1 MSVINQMLKDLDKRQ
16 QGHQLRNIA
25 PHQLQYAG
33 QARASKSWIL
43 VSLISLALG
52 ALAVY
57 VLQNW
62 PHSSQAEAEH
72 VLLPAT
78 PVDAPSAAPALA
90 STPSASI
97 PSVSVKDESVMAKDE
112 SGKVKSETAMTTPP
126 QMASPHDRQSP
137 TTEPQRGEYSAAPTT
152 AAVDAH
158 AIATKNAVASSPAP
172 VTSSGVSSAAAMP
185 VVTPEPSAAVVSAN
199 SAMVNTNTAMV
210 SANTALESAAS
221 RAAVNSLGAAN
232 VSGAVNTANTASA
245 AYPQAERAMTV
256 TEVSLTPPQL
266 AQKQLA
272 LAKAAEGQGELRQ
285 AINHY
290 QQALTLTPGL
300 HAARKQQAALLY
312 GQEQWSQASAVLAQG
327 ILLYPQ
333 QFEFALLLAR
343 VHQAKGDGVEALASL
358 ELIPDDHELARQ
370 KWLAQTDLAQK
381 QGQFALA
388 EQAYRKLLQQEPRQ
402 GKWWMGLAYALD
414 SQQQYHHARQAYRT
428 ALTHAGL
435 SSQATAFVEQRL
447 TQLGDSQ

>member
-62 PHSSQAEAEH
+62 PHSSQAEVEH

-78 PVDAPSAAPALA
+78 PVAAPSAAPALA

-126 QMASPHDRQSP
+126 QMASPHERQSP

-152 AAVDAH
+152 AAVDAR
-158 AIATKNAVASSPAP
+158 AIATKNAVASSPTP
-172 VTSSGVSSAAAMP
+172 VTSSGVSSAAATL

-210 SANTALESAAS
+210 SANTALKSAAS

-232 VSGAVNTANTASA
+232 VSGAVNTANTTSA

-256 TEVSLTPPQL
+256 TEVSLTLPQL

-333 QFEFALLLAR
+333 EFEFALLLAR
-343 VHQAKGDGVEALASL
+343 VQQAKGDGVEALASL

-435 SSQATAFVEQRL
+435 SSQATAFIEQRL

>member
-1 MSVINQMLKDLDKRQ
+1 
-16 QGHQLRNIA
+16 
-25 PHQLQYAG
+25 
-33 QARASKSWIL
+33 
-43 VSLISLALG
+43 
-52 ALAVY
+52 
-57 VLQNW
+57 
-62 PHSSQAEAEH
+62 
-72 VLLPAT
+72 
-78 PVDAPSAAPALA
+78 
-90 STPSASI
+90 
-97 PSVSVKDESVMAKDE
+97 
-112 SGKVKSETAMTTPP
+112 
-126 QMASPHDRQSP
+126 
-137 TTEPQRGEYSAAPTT
+137 EYSAAPTT
-152 AAVDAH
+152 AAVDAR
-158 AIATKNAVASSPAP
+158 AIATKNAVASSPAL
-172 VTSSGVSSAAAMP
+172 VTSSGVSAAAATP
-185 VVTPEPSAAVVSAN
+185 VATPEPSAAVVSAN

-221 RAAVNSLGAAN
+221 SAAVNSLGAAN

-333 QFEFALLLAR
+333 EFEFALLLAR
-343 VHQAKGDGVEALASL
+343 VQQAKGDGVEALASL

-435 SSQATAFVEQRL
+435 SSQATAFIEQRL

>member
-25 PHQLQYAG
+25 PQQLQYAG

-62 PHSSQAEAEH
+62 PHSPQAEVEH
-72 VLLPAT
+72 ILLPAT
-78 PVDAPSAAPALA
+78 PVDAPLAAPAL
-90 STPSASI
+90 ASI

-152 AAVDAH
+152 AAVDAR
-158 AIATKNAVASSPAP
+158 AIATKNAVASSPTP
-172 VTSSGVSSAAAMP
+172 VTSSGVSAAAATP
-185 VVTPEPSAAVVSAN
+185 VATPEPSAAVVSAN
-199 SAMVNTNTAMV
+199 
-210 SANTALESAAS
+210 TALESAAS
-221 RAAVNSLGAAN
+221 SPAVNSLSAAN

-312 GQEQWSQASAVLAQG
+312 GQEQWSKASAVLAQG

-333 QFEFALLLAR
+333 EFEFALLLAR
-343 VHQAKGDGVEALASL
+343 VQQAKGDGVEALASL

-435 SSQATAFVEQRL
+435 SSQATAFIEQRL

>member
-78 PVDAPSAAPALA
+78 PVAAPSAAPALA

-152 AAVDAH
+152 AAVDAR
-158 AIATKNAVASSPAP
+158 AIATKNAVASSPALM
-172 VTSSGVSSAAAMP
+172 TSSGVSSAAATP
-185 VVTPEPSAAVVSAN
+185 VATPEPSAAVVSAN

-221 RAAVNSLGAAN
+221 SAAN
-232 VSGAVNTANTASA
+232 VSGAVNIANTASA

-343 VHQAKGDGVEALASL
+343 VQQAKGDGVEALASL

-428 ALTHAGL
+428 ALTHTGL
-435 SSQATAFVEQRL
+435 SSQATAFIEQRL